1 MYQYKLK
8 LKEQDPG
15 RVQFQEKR
23 MQAFKEIEARL
34 NNLYP
39 LLDQAA
45 DETANYYKEKPES
58 YSVVTPTD
66 LILDYIKDIEQ
77 LLKGKEWKPYKNNT
91 H

>member
-39 LLDQAA
+39 LLDQVA

-77 LLKGKEWKPYKNNT
+77 LLKGKE
-91 H
+91 

>member
-15 RVQFQEKR
+15 RIQFQEKR

-77 LLKGKEWKPYKNNT
+77 LLKGKE
-91 H
+91 